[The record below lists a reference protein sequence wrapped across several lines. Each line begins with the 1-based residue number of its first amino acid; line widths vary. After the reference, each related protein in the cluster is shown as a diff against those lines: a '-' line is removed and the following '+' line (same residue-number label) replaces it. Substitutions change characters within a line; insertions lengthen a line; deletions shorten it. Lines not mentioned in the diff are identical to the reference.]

1 MLQKRPTPVY
11 IFTGFLDAGK
21 TKFTNESLQNPDF
34 AAGKTTL
41 IIVCEE
47 GEEEYD
53 PSMFA
58 DENIFMAKIEDEEDI
73 SPALL
78 ESFAEGRNIDQ
89 VLVEYN
95 GMWMLDTIYR
105 NLPADWGVVQEFAFF
120 ASSTILTYNANMRTL
135 VVDKLQ
141 SCDLAIFN
149 RVPKDADI
157 MPLHKLVRAVSRGA
171 DIVYDHTDGTIERD
185 EIIDPLPFDVNA
197 PVIEIADTDFALWYR
212 DMGEK
217 LEEYNGKTVKFKGMV
232 VKNPKLRSNEMVVGR
247 KIMTCCID
255 DTAFSGLV
263 CEYSGAAF
271 FETESWVMISAKIE
285 LKKHALYQ
293 NKGPVLKATSVA
305 RTDAPE
311 VEVVTYA

>member
-1 MLQKRPTPVY
+1 MMQKRPTPVY

-21 TKFTNESLQNPDF
+21 TKFINDSLQNPDF
-34 AAGKTTL
+34 AAGKNTL
-41 IIVCEE
+41 LIVCEE
-47 GEEEYD
+47 GEEEYE

-58 DENIFMAKIEDEEDI
+58 DGNVYLATIEEEDEI
-73 SPALL
+73 SPDLL
-78 ESFAEGRNIDQ
+78 AEFADGREIDQ
-89 VLVEYN
+89 VMVEYN
-95 GMWMLDTIYR
+95 GMWMLDNLYR
-105 NLPADWGVVQEFAFF
+105 NLPSDWGVVQEFAFF
-120 ASSTILTYNANMRTL
+120 DATTILTYNANMRNL

-149 RVPKDADI
+149 RVEKGDDI

-171 DIVYDHTDGTIERD
+171 DIVYDHPDGSVERD

-197 PVIEIADTDFALWYR
+197 PVIEIADTDYALWYR

-232 VKNPKLRSNEMVVGR
+232 VKNPKLKPNELVVGR

-263 CEYSGAAF
+263 CEYNGAPF
-271 FETESWVMISAKIE
+271 FETECWVSVTAKIE
-285 LKKHALYQ
+285 LKKHPLYQ
-293 NKGPVLKATSVA
+293 NKGPILKATSVA

-311 VEVVTYA
+311 VEVVTFA

>member
-1 MLQKRPTPVY
+1 MFQKRPTPVY

-21 TKFTNESLQNPDF
+21 TKFVNESLQNPDF
-34 AAGKTTL
+34 MAGKSTL

-58 DENIFMAKIEDEEDI
+58 SENVFMAKIEDEEDI

-78 ESFAEGRNIDQ
+78 ASFAEGRNIDQ

-95 GMWMLDTIYR
+95 GMWMLDNIYR
-105 NLPADWGVVQEFAFF
+105 NLPTDWGVVQEFAFF
-120 ASSTILTYNANMRTL
+120 DSSTILTYNANMRTL

-149 RVPKDADI
+149 RVPNGSDI

-171 DIVYDHTDGTIERD
+171 DIVYDHPDGTIERD

-197 PVIEIADTDFALWYR
+197 PIIEIADTDFALWYR
-212 DMGEK
+212 DMGEN
-217 LEEYNGKTVKFKGMV
+217 LEQYNGKTVKFKGMV
-232 VKNPKLRSNEMVVGR
+232 VKNPKLRTSEMVVGR

-263 CEYSGAAF
+263 CEYNGAAF
-271 FETESWVMISAKIE
+271 FETESWVMITAKIE
-285 LKKHALYQ
+285 LKKHTLYQ
-293 NKGPVLKATSVA
+293 NKGPILKATSVA

>member
-21 TKFTNESLQNPDF
+21 TKFINDSLQNPDF
-34 AAGKTTL
+34 AAGKNTL
-41 IIVCEE
+41 LVVCEE
-47 GEEEYD
+47 GEEEYE

-58 DENIFMAKIEDEEDI
+58 DGNVYLAQIEDEDEI
-73 SPALL
+73 SPDLFA
-78 ESFAEGRNIDQ
+78 SFAEGRDIDQ
-89 VLVEYN
+89 VMVEFN
-95 GMWMLDTIYR
+95 GMWMLDNLYR
-105 NLPADWGVVQEFAFF
+105 NLPPDWGVVQEFAFF
-120 ASSTILTYNANMRTL
+120 DSTSILTYNANMRNL

-149 RVPKDADI
+149 RVPKGSDI

-171 DIVYDHTDGTIERD
+171 DIVYDHPDGTIERD

-197 PVIEIADTDFALWYR
+197 PIIEIADTDYALWYR

-232 VKNPKLRSNEMVVGR
+232 VKNPKLRQNELVVGR

-263 CEYSGAAF
+263 CEYNGAPF
-271 FETESWVMISAKIE
+271 FENECWVSVTAKIE
-285 LKKHALYQ
+285 LRKHPLYQ
-293 NKGPVLKATSVA
+293 NKGPILKATSVA

-311 VEVVTYA
+311 IEVVTFA

>member
-21 TKFTNESLQNPDF
+21 TKFINDSLQNPDF
-34 AAGKTTL
+34 AAGKNTL
-41 IIVCEE
+41 LVVCEE
-47 GEEEYD
+47 GEEEYE

-58 DENIFMAKIEDEEDI
+58 DGNVYLAQIEDEDEI
-73 SPALL
+73 SPDLFA
-78 ESFAEGRNIDQ
+78 SFAEGRDIDQ
-89 VLVEYN
+89 VMVEFN
-95 GMWMLDTIYR
+95 GMWMLDNLYR
-105 NLPADWGVVQEFAFF
+105 NLPPDWGVVQEFAFF
-120 ASSTILTYNANMRTL
+120 DSTSILTYNANMRNL

-149 RVPKDADI
+149 RVPKDSDI

-171 DIVYDHTDGTIERD
+171 DIVYDHPDGSIERD

-197 PVIEIADTDFALWYR
+197 PIIEIADTDYALWYR

-232 VKNPKLRSNEMVVGR
+232 VKNPKLRQNELVVGR

-263 CEYSGAAF
+263 CEYNGAPF
-271 FETESWVMISAKIE
+271 FENECWVSVTAKIE
-285 LKKHALYQ
+285 LRKHPLYQ
-293 NKGPVLKATSVA
+293 NKGPILKATSVA

-311 VEVVTYA
+311 IEVVTFA

>member
-21 TKFTNESLQNPDF
+21 TKFINDSLQNPDF
-34 AAGKTTL
+34 AAGKNTL
-41 IIVCEE
+41 LVVCEE
-47 GEEEYD
+47 GEEEYE

-58 DENIFMAKIEDEEDI
+58 DGNVYLAQIEDEDEI
-73 SPALL
+73 SPDLFA
-78 ESFAEGRNIDQ
+78 SFAEGRDIDQ
-89 VLVEYN
+89 VMVEFN
-95 GMWMLDTIYR
+95 GMWMLDNLYR
-105 NLPADWGVVQEFAFF
+105 NLPPDWGVVQEFAFF
-120 ASSTILTYNANMRTL
+120 DSTTILTYNANMRNL

-149 RVPKDADI
+149 RVPKDSDI

-171 DIVYDHTDGTIERD
+171 DIVYDHPDGSIERD

-197 PVIEIADTDFALWYR
+197 PIIEIADTDYALWYR

-232 VKNPKLRSNEMVVGR
+232 VKNPKLRQNELVVGR

-263 CEYSGAAF
+263 CEYNGAPF
-271 FETESWVMISAKIE
+271 FENECWVSVTAKIE
-285 LKKHALYQ
+285 LRKHPLYQ
-293 NKGPVLKATSVA
+293 NKGPILKATSVA

-311 VEVVTYA
+311 IEVVTFA